1 MQRVGLIGCGVIG
14 SALIE
19 AIIDGQLPDARLV
32 AILSTSISP
41 AASRARRVLDTHL
54 VDSIEALI
62 AYKPNLVFE
71 AAEHQAVRSYART
84 VLAAGIDLLLMSIG
98 ALADPDLRRDLT
110 DLADQ
115 QGAAILIPS
124 GAIGGLDVLRA
135 CQCQGELDQVVL
147 TSTKH
152 PRALA
157 GQPYILDRAVG
168 LDNLDAPLTVFDGS
182 AAEAC
187 LAFPKSTNI
196 AAAVSLAGLGFD
208 RTRVCVVADPDAERT
223 VHSLEARGGFGELEL
238 TLHNYPHPE
247 NPRTSYLACLGAVAA
262 VKNLQGSL
270 RFI

>member
-1 MQRVGLIGCGVIG
+1 MLRVGLIGCGVIG
-14 SALIE
+14 SALVD
-19 AIIDGQLPDARLV
+19 AIIGGQLQGVRLV
-32 AILSTSISP
+32 AVLGTSMSP
-41 AASRARRVLDTHL
+41 AVSRARQVLGARF
-54 VDSIEALI
+54 VNSIEALI
-62 AYKPNLVFE
+62 AHEPNLVFE
-71 AAEHQAVRSYART
+71 AAEHQAVGAYAEP
-84 VLAAGIDLLLMSIG
+84 VLAAGINLLLMSVG

-110 DLADQ
+110 ELADQ

-135 CQCQGELDQVVL
+135 CHCQGELDEVVL

-157 GQPYILDRAVG
+157 GQPYILDHTIDLNALR
-168 LDNLDAPLTVFDGS
+168 APLTVFDGS
-182 AAEAC
+182 ATEAC

-208 RTRVCVVADPDAERT
+208 RTRVCVVADPEAERT
-223 VHSLEARGGFGELEL
+223 MHSLQARGGFGQLEL

-262 VKNLQGSL
+262 VKNLQGPV